1 MNEKELRDQ
10 ELELELKKKFVITK
24 KRRLKWFIGSFFS
37 GITFAFVFSSVYNQN
52 ISIPHLLF
60 LIPFSIISSIP
71 IAWVGPHFWNHIIL
85 ARAAIIYKKENK
97 GNV

>member
-24 KRRLKWFIGSFFS
+24 KRRLNWFIGSFFS

-60 LIPFSIISSIP
+60 LIPWALIFSLLM
-71 IAWVGPHFWNHIIL
+71 AWVGPIFWNYVIL
-85 ARAAIIYKKENK
+85 TQAAIKYKKGK
-97 GNV
+97 